1 MFQQMHQPTVTS
13 SLSSSFCQ
21 DCNDVNSTSSTSYSV
36 PLNNKTVLTACSSST
51 INLDSLLSSLDC
63 SAEDRVNVDKLSLSV
78 TTEKTSAC
86 TSLAASSSLS
96 SFSSFSSARRTKGR
110 MTRSARF
117 SNNLSSLSE
126 SLESGSRKEN
136 ISPSITSPGTKRARN
151 DVNEVDAWGYFVDYN
166 SDFDIDAS
174 TGAIARV
181 LDDDA
186 WGYFADIV
194 E

>member
-1 MFQQMHQPTVTS
+1 M
-13 SLSSSFCQ
+13 
-21 DCNDVNSTSSTSYSV
+21 
-36 PLNNKTVLTACSSST
+36 
-51 INLDSLLSSLDC
+51 
-63 SAEDRVNVDKLSLSV
+63 NVDKLSLSV

-96 SFSSFSSARRTKGR
+96 SFSSFSSARRSKGR

-126 SLESGSRKEN
+126 SLESGSQKEI
-136 ISPSITSPGTKRARN
+136 ISPSPSVTSSGMKRARN
-151 DVNEVDAWGYFVDYN
+151 DVKEVDAWGYFVDYN

-186 WGYFADIV
+186 WGYFADTV